1 MAPTRAASARVG
13 HAIISGG
20 SSGIGLALAHG
31 LARAGWDLTLFARN
45 RERLVAARDALIA
58 HGGAVGTHSVD
69 VADAAG
75 VERASAAAIAEL
87 GPPALAVACAGIV
100 VPGRLEAQPLEAF
113 QRTMA
118 VNYFGTLHLIRAVL
132 PAMRAERAVLPGMR
146 TERGGRIVLIA
157 SGAALIGL
165 YGFSSYA
172 PSKFAVRGLAEAL
185 RSELAP
191 EGVAVSVVYPPDTDT
206 PGYREELR
214 HRPEIS
220 HRLAATGGLMS
231 AEAVAAAIF
240 RGIARDRF
248 VIAPGASMAALARL
262 HSLAAPLLHR
272 FWFDPLITRL
282 HRRSSTN
289 AHAKI
294 RR

>member
-1 MAPTRAASARVG
+1 MRPTRGAKSRVG

-31 LARAGWDLTLFARN
+31 LAQGGWDLTLLARN
-45 RERLVAARDALIA
+45 LERLAAARDALIA
-58 HGGAVGTHSVD
+58 QGVAVATRSVD

-75 VERASAAAIAEL
+75 VERAVTGAIAEM
-87 GPPALAVACAGIV
+87 GTPALVVACAGIV
-100 VPGRLEAQPLEAF
+100 VPGRLETQPLDAF

-132 PAMRAERAVLPGMR
+132 PTMLAQ
-146 TERGGRIVLIA
+146 RGGRIVLVA

-185 RSELAP
+185 RSEFVP
-191 EGVAVSVVYPPDTDT
+191 EGVAVSLVYPPDTDT

-214 HRPEIS
+214 HRSEIS
-220 HRLAATGGLMS
+220 NRLAGAGGLMT
-231 AEAVAAAIF
+231 AEAVAAAIL
-240 RGIARDRF
+240 RGIERGRF
-248 VIAPGASMAALARL
+248 VIAPGASMAALVRL
-262 HSLAAPLLHR
+262 HSLAAPILHR
-272 FWFDPLITRL
+272 FWFDPLIARL
-282 HRRSSTN
+282 HRRSSTE
-289 AHAKI
+289 AHAEI